1 MKNKTLIEE
10 LIEDTELDKKIVKS
24 FKIKD
29 TLSNAVF
36 QKKGKNDFIMKNDV
50 REKLLEITKNFMD
63 FLGVDFFI
71 HDVVLT
77 GSLSNYNWSEYSDV
91 DLHIIIDYD
100 ETNINLKLLTEFF
113 NSKRS
118 LWNKNHTISIK
129 KFDCEIYVQ
138 DLKEK
143 HLSSGVYSILNNEWI
158 IKPEK
163 TTQNIDENKI
173 LEKTEEYS
181 KKINNLATKLKNKE
195 NIDKDL
201 LDLKRKIKRF
211 RQSCLDTGGEYS
223 YENLTFKMLRRNSSI
238 KMLLDLQTT
247 NTNNKLSITQ

>member
-211 RQSCLDTGGEYS
+211 RQSGLDTGGEYS
-223 YENLTFKMLRRNSSI
+223 YENLTFKMLRRNGSI

>member
-91 DLHIIIDYD
+91 DLHIIIDY
-100 ETNINLKLLTEFF
+100 IF
-113 NSKRS
+113 
-118 LWNKNHTISIK
+118 
-129 KFDCEIYVQ
+129 
-138 DLKEK
+138 
-143 HLSSGVYSILNNEWI
+143 G
-158 IKPEK
+158 
-163 TTQNIDENKI
+163 
-173 LEKTEEYS
+173 
-181 KKINNLATKLKNKE
+181 
-195 NIDKDL
+195 
-201 LDLKRKIKRF
+201 
-211 RQSCLDTGGEYS
+211 
-223 YENLTFKMLRRNSSI
+223 
-238 KMLLDLQTT
+238 
-247 NTNNKLSITQ
+247 